1 LELSAPHNS
10 LWNLAL
16 EQHRTK
22 YHHWKMHMNSNE
34 LERFEEK
41 VHVALRRV
49 NSVLVDEQNS
59 FLDGMVSRS
68 VL

>member
-1 LELSAPHNS
+1 
-10 LWNLAL
+10 
-16 EQHRTK
+16 
-22 YHHWKMHMNSNE
+22 MNSNE

-59 FLDGMVSRS
+59 FLDGTVSRS
-68 VL
+68 VLRDPLLIFLVISAG